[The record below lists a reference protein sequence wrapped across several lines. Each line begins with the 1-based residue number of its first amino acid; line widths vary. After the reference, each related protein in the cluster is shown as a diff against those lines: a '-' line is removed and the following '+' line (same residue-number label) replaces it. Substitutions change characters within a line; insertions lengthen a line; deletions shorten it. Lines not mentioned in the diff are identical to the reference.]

1 MAAVTDPLLLLV
13 AAAYILAG
21 LVKGVIGLGMPA
33 IAMGVL
39 AIAVAPVEA
48 AAILILPALVT
59 NIWQMLAGPHFGSLV
74 RRLWPM
80 LAGVVGGT
88 LAGAGWLV
96 AADPRFSTALLGVT
110 VTLYGASGFWSV
122 RMAVAGP
129 SERWLAPL
137 AGGATGLIGAATG
150 VFVIPGVPYL
160 QAIGFE
166 KDELVQGLGLFFTVS
181 IVALGLNLAAASAL
195 NWSHGPAAMVA
206 LAAALAGMRLGQVLR
221 ARLDPRTFQR
231 IFFIG
236 LIALGLYLVA
246 RAVA

>member
-13 AAAYILAG
+13 AATYVLAG

-48 AAILILPALVT
+48 AAILILPALIT

-96 AADPRFSTALLGVT
+96 
-110 VTLYGASGFWSV
+110 
-122 RMAVAGP
+122 
-129 SERWLAPL
+129 
-137 AGGATGLIGAATG
+137 
-150 VFVIPGVPYL
+150 
-160 QAIGFE
+160 
-166 KDELVQGLGLFFTVS
+166 
-181 IVALGLNLAAASAL
+181 
-195 NWSHGPAAMVA
+195 
-206 LAAALAGMRLGQVLR
+206 
-221 ARLDPRTFQR
+221 PRTR
-231 IFFIG
+231 
-236 LIALGLYLVA
+236 VSA
-246 RAVA
+246 RPCSGSR